1 MIISTGWV
9 LPIGKALSQVE
20 DGAFGFFNEAL
31 LFSQTNPGGSAR
43 IQGIGGAQMALGG
56 DISSIYSNP
65 AGLGLY
71 NRSEFSI
78 TPAINFYQTTSTFLG
93 NSLDNSGTKFVIG
106 NLSLVFNRTRDDLI
120 PGAWRGGSFGI
131 SINRINDFNRT
142 FTYEAS
148 NPNNSIIDS
157 FIQQAEGLTP
167 SQLTGLTGFAFD
179 HFLINPIGNGNNSYD
194 SFVLGFPNQRERVN
208 ASGSQYQWSF
218 SYGGN
223 LADKFYFGLG
233 LGINTLSYEQTKTFE
248 ETEYFDSNF
257 PNDPEIL
264 SELSTRESLDING
277 IGINGTFGLMFRPI
291 DRIRVGISVVTPT
304 AYTIDDES
312 DFDLFTEYNNY
323 LFVPEDTTL
332 NQIFS
337 LSDIFVSDYSLTVP
351 WRFNTGAAFFFSKNG
366 FISADLEFVNYGN
379 IKLGSDDFPPEADN
393 TTINNLYQSTVNFKV
408 GAEYRLKALRLRAG
422 FAHLG
427 DPFAINDGGDRSKTN
442 ISGGFGFRNALF
454 YGDFAIVAS
463 IFDSLYSPY
472 SLAGS
477 SSPRVTVENQITSA
491 VLTFGLFF

>member
-1 MIISTGWV
+1 MKLRFYIKLMIISMGWV
-9 LPIGKALSQVE
+9 LPIGSALSQVE

-31 LFSQTNPGGSAR
+31 LFSQTNSGGSAR

-106 NLSLVFNRTRDDLI
+106 NLSLVFNRTKDDLI

-179 HFLINPIGNGNNSYD
+179 YFLINPIGNGNNSYD

-248 ETEYFDSNF
+248 ETEYFDPNF

-312 DFDLFTEYNNY
+312 DFDLFTEYNNFFY
-323 LFVPEDTTL
+323 VPEDTTL

-351 WRFNTGAAFFFSKNG
+351 
-366 FISADLEFVNYGN
+366 
-379 IKLGSDDFPPEADN
+379 
-393 TTINNLYQSTVNFKV
+393 
-408 GAEYRLKALRLRAG
+408 
-422 FAHLG
+422 
-427 DPFAINDGGDRSKTN
+427 
-442 ISGGFGFRNALF
+442 
-454 YGDFAIVAS
+454 
-463 IFDSLYSPY
+463 
-472 SLAGS
+472 
-477 SSPRVTVENQITSA
+477 
-491 VLTFGLFF
+491 